1 MNNMEEQSNEKPL
14 NPTEQL
20 IRNGQS
26 PKKVLTDAG
35 TVHQFDLDEQIQLD
49 KYRRAVEYA
58 ENPRRGLG
66 IKLFK
71 ISPDGAP
78 W

>member
-1 MNNMEEQSNEKPL
+1 MEEETHLTHTQ
-14 NPTEQL
+14 QL
-20 IRNGQS
+20 MQNGLG

-49 KYRRAVEYA
+49 KYRRAVERA
-58 ENPRRGLG
+58 DNPQRGIG
-66 IKLFK
+66 IKLYK
-71 ISPDGAP
+71 ISPGGAP